1 MMYVLRNE
9 RDMKIGAAGVV
20 GGMIL
25 IVSLSFTPH
34 LILKKNYTKFVKNI
48 RNKIFFK

>member
-34 LILKKNYTKFVKNI
+34 LILKKII
-48 RNKIFFK
+48 RSS

>member
-9 RDMKIGAAGVV
+9 RDMKRGAAGVV

-25 IVSLSFTPH
+25 IVSLSCTPH
-34 LILKKNYTKFVKNI
+34 LILYIKKKII
-48 RNKIFFK
+48 RSYEVRKK

>member
-1 MMYVLRNE
+1 MMYVLKNE
-9 RDMKIGAAGVV
+9 RDMKRGAAGVV

-34 LILKKNYTKFVKNI
+34 LILKKNYTKFVKN
-48 RNKIFFK
+48 NKISFK